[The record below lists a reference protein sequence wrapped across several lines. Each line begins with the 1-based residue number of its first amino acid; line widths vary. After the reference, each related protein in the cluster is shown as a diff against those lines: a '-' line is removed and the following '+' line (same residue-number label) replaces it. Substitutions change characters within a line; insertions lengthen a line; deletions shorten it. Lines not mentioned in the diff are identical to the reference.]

1 MSIHPDWMLW
11 DTPLKMLGLVLFI
24 ILLAVSVASASPWAG
39 AAGAAGAFDLLP
51 TPSHHVAE
59 LNSNQPYVAGFHVN
73 TPDLETRERV
83 SATAITVGFPST
95 DTGYFPDGS
104 WLGGGMFVQAQD
116 NKLRNVDYGFYTM
129 LVLDSEGNLYL
140 DLGMHQT
147 REETSP
153 LQTPTEQLMYAYT
166 WLIQGM
172 SPETFA
178 TLTAAWDTE
187 GWVHYSLTT
196 SGFNVTLPAVYV
208 PDLPGCSSIIR
219 KFYCG
224 NVIVNPFPSSR
235 YVHYFQF
242 GVLSSTAIANDHW
255 SVHLKEPR
263 LLRQTG
269 WALADTAWSIRGDIA
284 YLDYNWMW
292 GGTPYEGVSAEYS
305 QNTSQPT
312 YEVIF
317 FYNGRTLTSGTILWE
332 AQAAGNNSGASPPK
346 VLSALTP
353 SLVFSSILVLVVFAP
368 STAGRRRILNVH
380 ESLPD
385 ESRSDRHKKLQ
396 QGL

>member
-1 MSIHPDWMLW
+1 
-11 DTPLKMLGLVLFI
+11 MLGLVLLI
-24 ILLAVSVASASPWAG
+24 ILSAVSVASASPWAE
-39 AAGAAGAFDLLP
+39 AADAFELIP
-51 TPSHHVAE
+51 TQSHHVAE

-73 TPDLETRERV
+73 TPNLETRERV

-95 DTGYFPDGS
+95 DTGYFPADS

-116 NKLRNVDYGFYTM
+116 SKLRNVDYGFYTM
-129 LVLDSEGNLYL
+129 LVRDSEGNLYL
-140 DLGMHQT
+140 DLGLHQT

-153 LQTPTEQLMYAYT
+153 LQAPTEQLMYAYT

-172 SPETFA
+172 NPETFA

-187 GWVHYSLTT
+187 GWVHYSLTA

-208 PDLPGCSSIIR
+208 PDLLGCSSIIR

-224 NVIVNPFPSSR
+224 NVIVGPFPFSR

-284 YLDYNWMW
+284 YLDYSWMW

-305 QNTSQPT
+305 ENTGQPP

-317 FYNGRTLTSGTILWE
+317 FYNGKTLASGTILWE
-332 AQAAGNNSGASPPK
+332 AQAARNHSGTPPPK

-353 SLVFSSILVLVVFAP
+353 SLVFSLILVLVIFAP
-368 STAGRRRILNVH
+368 SIAGRRRILNAH
-380 ESLPD
+380 KSLPE
-385 ESRSDRHKKLQ
+385 ESRSDRHKKLH